1 MQLAKGAIRAGID
14 LLLRHLGVEA
24 GKVRSVLI
32 AGSFGYHLRA
42 KSLIGLGLL
51 PSEFAGK
58 IEFVGNTS
66 KTGAETILLDR
77 ECRPEM
83 VRLVAGVEVVE
94 LAAAADFDKAFVAS
108 LGF

>member
-1 MQLAKGAIRAGID
+1 M
-14 LLLRHLGVEA
+14 
-24 GKVRSVLI
+24 RSVLI